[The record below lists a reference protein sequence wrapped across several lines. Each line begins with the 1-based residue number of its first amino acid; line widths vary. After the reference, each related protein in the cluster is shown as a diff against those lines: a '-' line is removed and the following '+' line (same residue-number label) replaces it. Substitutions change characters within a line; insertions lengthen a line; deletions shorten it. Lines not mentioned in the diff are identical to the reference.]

1 MSQPNRPSDA
11 SPESSPESSAP
22 ENPSESPPENA
33 HEDPTTDPLSPEP
46 PPATSGAPANVS
58 VGSESVGNE
67 ASGNEASENQDWGSG
82 SDADTSPG
90 SEPAAT
96 SGDQMDELQQ
106 YIGHYPAW
114 AQELARKYFTKTV
127 AEFILHGDVRDLVP
141 TRDARDRPVYVPLH
155 DFLVDDLF
163 AARDVVLFYDR
174 SAGIYFADDAS
185 QRDFNRAIS
194 GYDSIFGTEY
204 QQKLPKDPVR
214 VFSLLE
220 NYLRLRL
227 SEGTRVAVV
236 IDYAETIAPM
246 AEASMYSAE
255 DRQALVFLQKWSR
268 DPLFVEKDLTIC
280 LITENLTD
288 LNQQLVQSPHTAEI
302 YVPIPGEAERK
313 QFIDATLQGSRSTF
327 EAHSDVSPAA
337 LAENTAGLNFTQ
349 VETILA
355 DVRENRNRLTF
366 EDLSDVKKE
375 FIEAEAYGLLEFIET
390 DLSLDLV
397 AGHTE
402 AKHHLRQAARALR
415 AGRNDVIPMGYLI
428 SGPVGCGKTFLINCF
443 AGEIGIPMVK
453 LKNFRS
459 QWQGV
464 TEGNLEKI
472 LNLLEAMT
480 PVAVM
485 IDEADAALGD
495 RDAQGDS
502 GVSQRVFSQIVSFM
516 SNPKHRGR
524 VIFFLV
530 TARPDLMPVDLK
542 RQGRAEEH
550 VALFYPH
557 TRADREELLQVMMRR
572 TGVELGM
579 DEVPSVL
586 LEGERTYSGADME
599 AILTRA
605 AFRAAGQGATDDE
618 AARAE
623 VTPEILQATVD
634 DFIPPTYP
642 TEVELQKLAAV
653 LECTSR
659 DLLPKEFRDLD
670 RAEVVQRV
678 EELKRM
684 VG

>member
-1 MSQPNRPSDA
+1 MPRSRDAVRPDA
-11 SPESSPESSAP
+11 STDGSP
-22 ENPSESPPENA
+22 
-33 HEDPTTDPLSPEP
+33 
-46 PPATSGAPANVS
+46 
-58 VGSESVGNE
+58 
-67 ASGNEASENQDWGSG
+67 SG
-82 SDADTSPG
+82 SDPGDSPARSG
-90 SEPAAT
+90 TT
-96 SGDQMDELQQ
+96 SGPSSDAAVQSPARTDVSDALQP
-106 YIGHYPAW
+106 YIGHYPPW
-114 AQELARKYFTKTV
+114 AQELARKYLTKTV

-141 TRDARDRPVYVPLH
+141 TVDASGDTRYVGLH
-155 DFLVDDLF
+155 EFLVDDLF
-163 AARDVVLFYDR
+163 AARDAVIFYDR

-185 QRDFNRAIS
+185 QRDFNRAVS

-204 QQKLPKDPVR
+204 QQKLPKDPSR
-214 VFSLLE
+214 VFALLE

-227 SEGTRVAVV
+227 SDGKRIAVV
-236 IDYAETIAPM
+236 IDYAETIVPM

-255 DRQALVFLQKWSR
+255 DRRALVFLQKWSR
-268 DPLFVEKDLTIC
+268 DPLFVDSDLTLC
-280 LITENLTD
+280 LVTENLTD

-302 YVPIPGEAERK
+302 HIPIPDETDRK
-313 QFIDATLQGSRSTF
+313 TFIDASLVGSRSTF
-327 EAHSDVSPAA
+327 DAHSDVRPSA
-337 LAENTAGLNFTQ
+337 LAQNTAGLNYTQ
-349 VETILA
+349 LRSITA
-355 DVRENRNRLTF
+355 DVLENQNRLTF
-366 EDLSDVKKE
+366 EVLSDLKKE

-390 DLSLDLV
+390 DNTLDLV

-415 AGRNDVIPMGYLI
+415 AGRPDVMPMGYLI

-495 RDAQGDS
+495 RDASGDS

-550 VALFYPH
+550 IALFYPH
-557 TRADREELLQVMMRR
+557 TRQDREELLQVMMRR
-572 TGVELGM
+572 TNVQVPM
-579 DEVPSVL
+579 DEVPSEL
-586 LEGERTYSGADME
+586 LDGNRTYSGADME

-605 AFRAAGQGATDDE
+605 AFRAAGQGDGI
-618 AARAE
+618 
-623 VTPEILQATVD
+623 VTPPILQETVN

-659 DLLPKEFRDLD
+659 DLLPTTFRKMD
-670 RAEVVQRV
+670 RADVVQRV

-684 VG
+684 IG